1 MLGDFCPFLRFSHD
15 WITSLSHIGEGNGNP
30 LQCSCLEN
38 PRDRGSWWAAV
49 YGITQSRTRLKW
61 LSSNSSS
68 SMMWNKL
75 KRTRKEG
82 FTHENHDKTARHRE
96 LDKGKVFKRAP
107 TRGKDAA
114 YLVARLP
121 SCRDA
126 GSSQCDVCG
135 PEPNLFVFA
144 MPPELAQVALR
155 HPPPTSRAWCWR
167 SDPASVSKGRFAHLE
182 LTPNGRGGKEAP
194 LGRGVGGAGRCA
206 RARSGLCF
214 AARLPTAPASLAGH
228 PKPRISWR

>member
-1 MLGDFCPFLRFSHD
+1 MISVLFCGSLTTESLHFHF
-15 WITSLSHIGEGNGNP
+15 SLSHIGEGNDNP

-38 PRDRGSWWAAV
+38 PRDGGAWWAAV
-49 YGITQSRTRLKW
+49 CGITQSRTRMKW
-61 LSSNSSS
+61 LSSSSS

-75 KRTRKEG
+75 KHTRREG

-96 LDKGKVFKRAP
+96 LDKGKVFKRAA

-135 PEPNLFVFA
+135 PEPNLFVFT

-167 SDPASVSKGRFAHLE
+167 SDPASVSKGRLAHLE
-182 LTPNGRGGKEAP
+182 LTPNWEGVERKLP
-194 LGRGVGGAGRCA
+194 LGAG
-206 RARSGLCF
+206 SG
-214 AARLPTAPASLAGH
+214 APAGAQEQGQVCALLRGSPNH
-228 PKPRISWR
+228 PLP